1 MQNINK
7 LIIQEARPLPVIILA
22 DTSGSMF
29 ADNKISTLNSA
40 IREMIDSLKGED
52 SLRAEIYFSII
63 SFGGTVQ
70 NHIPFSK
77 VNDID
82 LDELTAGGGTPMGE
96 AFKIT
101 QELVEDKSIISSRSY
116 APTIILLSDGIPTD
130 DWKNPLNSFLS
141 SPRASKSFRIAMSI
155 GAGEEGRKIL
165 TEFLGDS
172 NLPLFE
178 ANQARDIK
186 KFFKF
191 VTMSVSQRVQSVNP
205 NQVIDISIDN
215 MDDDLDDFEPE
226 F

>member
-1 MQNINK
+1 MQNINE

-29 ADNKISTLNSA
+29 ADNKIEILNNA
-40 IREMIDSLKGED
+40 MREMIDSLKGED
-52 SLRAEIYFSII
+52 SLRAEVYLSII
-63 SFGGTVQ
+63 SFGESGV
-70 NHIPFSK
+70 NEHVPFSK
-77 VNDID
+77 VNEIS
-82 LDELTAGGGTPMGE
+82 LSELTAGGGTPMGE
-96 AFKIT
+96 AFRIT
-101 QELVEDKSIISSRSY
+101 KELVEDRNIISSRSY

-130 DWKNPLNSFLS
+130 NWKNQLNSFLS

-155 GAGEEGRKIL
+155 GAGVEGREVL

-205 NQVIDISIDN
+205 NQVINISIDD
-215 MDDDLDDFEPE
+215 MDENLDDLE